1 MVLYVEEEYGG
12 TELVMR
18 TMWTWPFLLN
28 CGMTLNKYF
37 IVK

>member
-18 TMWTWPFLLN
+18 TMWTWPFLVTQLWHDI
-28 CGMTLNKYF
+28 K
-37 IVK
+37 